1 MSLPKP
7 LMFTVGLVDQ
17 ITKPIAKISQQ
28 FNGLASNY
36 QAGTMQMATG
46 VAGMAAA
53 GYALQSALMPAIEM
67 DRVLGEVK
75 SLGVRDS
82 ALKQLANTSYE
93 YALKYGKSAT
103 EFVSSSY
110 DIQSAISGLSDSDL
124 SQFTLASNV
133 LASATKADAATITNY
148 MGTMYGIFKNDA
160 NAMGKSDWV
169 EQLTGMTAT
178 AVQAFKT
185 DGKKMSDAFGALGAS
200 AGLAPLQEQM
210 AIMGT
215 LQATMAGGESA
226 TKYKSFLAGAGKAQK
241 ALGMN
246 FVDSQ
251 GKMLPMIDI
260 LQKLQGQFGE
270 LSVQADIDKV
280 TSAFGS
286 GEATALI
293 QLLLKDVDGLSSSI
307 NKLGQVKGMGQA
319 EKMAAAMT
327 DQSERLSQSWYVIR
341 AAFGSA
347 VLPAFNQFV
356 GWVADMG
363 KQVLWFTQTFP
374 NLTRVLGYAAIAILG
389 LVAAG
394 GAFTVMMGVG
404 KMAMTAYGVA
414 AMAWAGIN
422 TLLTSG
428 MASLRGMMLAVNLV
442 MYANPIGL
450 IVAGI
455 VLAIAAVGALIYYWD
470 DLVAT
475 MGSWEWVQGLVSVFS
490 NAWDSLKGMFI
501 DYLNWY
507 IDKLNYIPG
516 VEIDLIPTMVD
527 PALSDL
533 NQAPQNQLPGVITE
547 NNQQAVPIWMQQTA
561 ANDVANAAPVNGPWL
576 NAGAPYQPEVV
587 TQQQNLQLVKPDN
600 YLPEP
605 LNQSLD
611 VQRTLPSPYQPEA
624 VTQQQNL
631 QLVKPDN
638 YLPEPLNQSLD
649 VQRTLPSPYQP
660 EAVTQ
665 QQNLQL
671 VKPDNYLPEPLNQS
685 LDVQRTLPSPYQP
698 EAVTQQQ
705 NLQLVKPDNYL
716 PEPLNQSLDVQ
727 RTLPSPYQPEAVTQ
741 QQNLQLVKPDNYL
754 PEPLNQ
760 SLDVQRTLPSPYQ
773 PEAVIQQQHLQL
785 VKPDNYLPEP
795 LNQSLDVQ
803 RNLLDD
809 YQPEALSQLLNTKPV
824 ANESMANAIKPRIN
838 QQAAMSAKANRVAS
852 QSNSKSLSFGDVI
865 IKHPPKNF
873 SLAEIADQQEL
884 MTG

>member
-7 LMFTVGLVDQ
+7 LMFTVGLIDQ

-36 QAGTMQMATG
+36 QAGTIQMATG

-53 GYALQSALMPAIEM
+53 GMALQSALMPAIEM

-75 SLGVRDS
+75 SLDVRDS

-148 MGTMYGIFKNDA
+148 MGTMYGIFKSDA

-210 AIMGT
+210 AVLGT
-215 LQATMAGGESA
+215 LQSTMAGGESA

-251 GKMLPMIDI
+251 GKMLPMVDI

-307 NKLGQVKGMGQA
+307 NKLGEVKGMGQA

-327 DQSERLSQSWYVIR
+327 DQSERLSQSWFVIR

-347 VLPAFNQFV
+347 VLPAFNEFV

-363 KQVLWFTQTFP
+363 KEVLWFTQTFP

-394 GAFTVMMGVG
+394 GALTVMVGVS
-404 KMAMTAYGVA
+404 KMAMTSWSLVTDLASWSGKGYTA
-414 AMAWAGIN
+414 TLAWMRGAIIGASIN
-422 TLLTSG
+422 TQLFMATIKASTAYQWAASVATAAWG
-428 MASLRGMMLAVNLV
+428 MVTTGITATLGTLRNVMVGVNAVML
-442 MYANPIGL
+442 ANPIGL

-455 VLAIAAVGALIYYWD
+455 VLAIAAVGALVYYWD
-470 DLVAT
+470 DLKAT
-475 MGSWEWVQGLVSVFS
+475 MSEWGWVQSLVDVFES
-490 NAWDSLKGMFI
+490 AWNGIKTMAI
-501 DYLNWY
+501 DTINGIIETINML
-507 IDKLNYIPG
+507 PG
-516 VEIDLIPTMVD
+516 VEFDVIPNVTGLEPQQLIPEFI
-527 PALSDL
+527 
-533 NQAPQNQLPGVITE
+533 QQ
-547 NNQQAVPIWMQQTA
+547 NNQQTVPTWMQQTA
-561 ANDVANAAPVNGPWL
+561 ANDVAKAAPMNGPWL
-576 NAGAPYQPEVV
+576 NDSAMSTTPVNQGGLA
-587 TQQQNLQLVKPDN
+587 PDN
-600 YLPEP
+600 NITRLPVRYQESQLSSMVPESLMQTVDLQRGQFPPVSTPPMVQAVEMQPGQLPAVSTTP
-605 LNQSLD
+605 LTQAIELQHGQLPPASPPSLIQN
-611 VQRTLPSPYQPEA
+611 VEMQRNALSPYQPEQ
-624 VTQQQNL
+624 VT
-631 QLVKPDN
+631 
-638 YLPEPLNQSLD
+638 PLSD
-649 VQRTLPSPYQP
+649 
-660 EAVTQ
+660 
-665 QQNLQL
+665 
-671 VKPDNYLPEPLNQS
+671 
-685 LDVQRTLPSPYQP
+685 
-698 EAVTQQQ
+698 
-705 NLQLVKPDNYL
+705 
-716 PEPLNQSLDVQ
+716 
-727 RTLPSPYQPEAVTQ
+727 
-741 QQNLQLVKPDNYL
+741 
-754 PEPLNQ
+754 
-760 SLDVQRTLPSPYQ
+760 
-773 PEAVIQQQHLQL
+773 I
-785 VKPDNYLPEP
+785 
-795 LNQSLDVQ
+795 
-803 RNLLDD
+803 
-809 YQPEALSQLLNTKPV
+809 KPV

-852 QSNSKSLSFGDVI
+852 QSNTKSLSFGDVI
-865 IKHPPKNF
+865 IHNSNKNL